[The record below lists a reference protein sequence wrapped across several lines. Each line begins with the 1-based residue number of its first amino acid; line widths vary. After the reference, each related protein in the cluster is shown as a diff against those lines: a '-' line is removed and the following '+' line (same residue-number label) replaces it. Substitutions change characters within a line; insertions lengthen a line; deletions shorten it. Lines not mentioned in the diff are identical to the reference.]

1 MYGFTAFLAT
11 STDSPSVGAIIGIIA
26 FFGAII
32 ALSLWSVK
40 SAGKKGAQQIKNKY
54 GDQIIDEGVFS
65 KSLHYFFTQNEF
77 LVQKYNVVFA
87 IYRLSDIRFI
97 DIRWDSVQRSNVLW
111 MTDAEGKRLYPSEVV
126 GGTKAAQKMYGKNLV
141 AAGKDDMQKIVASLI
156 SHAPHIQFEQK
167 K

>member
-11 STDSPSVGAIIGIIA
+11 STDSPSVGAIIGIIV

-40 SAGKKGAQQIKNKY
+40 SAGKKGAQQIKDKY

-97 DIRWDSVQRSNVLW
+97 DIRWDAVQRTNVLW
-111 MTDAEGKRLYPSEVV
+111 MTDAEGNRVKPAEVI
-126 GGTKAAQKMYGKNLV
+126 GGTKAAQKMYGSNMIGANKE
-141 AAGKDDMQKIVASLI
+141 DMKQICTALLK
-156 SHAPHIQFEQK
+156 HAPHIQFEQK
-167 K
+167 Q

>member
-1 MYGFTAFLAT
+1 MYGLAAFLAT
-11 STDSPSVGAIIGIIA
+11 DKPSVGAIIGIVV
-26 FFGAII
+26 FFVAII
-32 ALSLWSVK
+32 GLSIWSTVTA
-40 SAGKKGAQQIKNKY
+40 SKKGAQKIKDKY

-97 DIRWDSVQRSNVLW
+97 DIRWDSVQRTNVLW
-111 MTDAEGKRLYPSEVV
+111 MTDAEGNRLKPAEVV
-126 GGTKAAQKMYGKNLV
+126 GGTKAAQKMYGGNLV
-141 AAGKDDMQKIVASLI
+141 GANKEDMQKIVAALLK
-156 SHAPHIQFEQK
+156 HAPHIQFLEK

>member
-1 MYGFTAFLAT
+1 MSLAAVLAT
-11 STDSPSVGAIIGIIA
+11 SNPPIGGIIGIVV

-32 ALSLWSVK
+32 ALSLWSTK
-40 SAGKKGAQQIKNKY
+40 SAGKKGAQKLKEKY
-54 GDQIIDEGVFS
+54 GDQIIEEGVFN
-65 KSLHYFFTQNEF
+65 KSMHYFFTQNEF
-77 LVQKYNVVFA
+77 LVQQYNVVFA
-87 IYRLSDIRFI
+87 VYRLSDIRFI

>member
-1 MYGFTAFLAT
+1 MYGLAAFLAT
-11 STDSPSVGAIIGIIA
+11 DKPSVGAIIGIVV
-26 FFGAII
+26 FFVAII
-32 ALSLWSVK
+32 GLSIWSTVTA
-40 SAGKKGAQQIKNKY
+40 SKKGAQKIKDKY

-97 DIRWDSVQRSNVLW
+97 DIRWDSVQRTNVLW
-111 MTDAEGKRLYPSEVV
+111 MTDAEGNRLKPAEVV
-126 GGTKAAQKMYGKNLV
+126 GGTKAAQKMYGSNLV
-141 AAGKDDMQKIVASLI
+141 GTNKEDMQKIVASLLK
-156 SHAPHIQFEQK
+156 HAPHIQFLEK

>member
-1 MYGFTAFLAT
+1 MYGLVAFLAT
-11 STDSPSVGAIIGIIA
+11 DKPSVGAIIGIVV
-26 FFGAII
+26 FFVAII
-32 ALSLWSVK
+32 GLSIWSTVTA
-40 SAGKKGAQQIKNKY
+40 SKKGAQKIKDKY

-97 DIRWDSVQRSNVLW
+97 DIRWDSVQRTNVLW
-111 MTDAEGKRLYPSEVV
+111 MTDAEGNRLKPAEVV
-126 GGTKAAQKMYGKNLV
+126 GGTKAAQKMYGGNLV
-141 AAGKDDMQKIVASLI
+141 GANKEDMQKIVAALLK
-156 SHAPHIQFEQK
+156 HAPHIQFLEK

>member
-1 MYGFTAFLAT
+1 MYGLVAFLAT
-11 STDSPSVGAIIGIIA
+11 DKPSVGAIIGIVV
-26 FFGAII
+26 FFVAII
-32 ALSLWSVK
+32 GLSIWSTVTA
-40 SAGKKGAQQIKNKY
+40 SKKGAQKIKDKY

-97 DIRWDSVQRSNVLW
+97 DIRWDSVQRTNVLW
-111 MTDAEGKRLYPSEVV
+111 MTDAEGNRLKPAEVI
-126 GGTKAAQKMYGKNLV
+126 GGTKAAQKMYGSNLLG
-141 AAGKDDMQKIVASLI
+141 ANKEDMQKIVAALLK
-156 SHAPHIQFEQK
+156 HAPHIQFMEK